1 MPFRATS
8 IWLSSL
14 TRRISARSFTTSLL
28 DEIDKVDQRG
38 KQNPGEVAK
47 FIAPLIGIDLPII
60 DLAAHRLSYGVKPVT
75 PEVLAAQQKIADKF
89 FELKLVPKLVRVVDA
104 AWSQGVKQIAGK

>member
-1 MPFRATS
+1 MSKLENAF
-8 IWLSSL
+8 
-14 TRRISARSFTTSLL
+14 
-28 DEIDKVDQRG
+28 
-38 KQNPGEVAK
+38 PGYKHLVVEPYTPNIGA
-47 FIAPLIGIDLPII
+47 LIH